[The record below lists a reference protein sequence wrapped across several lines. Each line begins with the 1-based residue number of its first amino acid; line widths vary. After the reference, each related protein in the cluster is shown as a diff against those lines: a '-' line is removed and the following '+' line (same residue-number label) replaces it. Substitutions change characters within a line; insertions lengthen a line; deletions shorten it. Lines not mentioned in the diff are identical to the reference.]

1 MITTYKG
8 SAASLLDST
17 TIHKGAQLNCK
28 RITDEFRERWK
39 IVRTAFIDEC
49 SFFLIADMEN
59 IDKSLRLLWQRDKP
73 YGGVSVVFEEYF
85 YHRTNIKY
93 RIPHT

>member
-28 RITDEFRERWK
+28 RITDEFREERK
-39 IVRTAFIDEC
+39 SVRIVFFDEC
-49 SFFLIADMEN
+49 SFFSIADIETL
-59 IDKSLRLLWQRDKP
+59 DK
-73 YGGVSVVFEEYF
+73 
-85 YHRTNIKY
+85 N
-93 RIPHT
+93 